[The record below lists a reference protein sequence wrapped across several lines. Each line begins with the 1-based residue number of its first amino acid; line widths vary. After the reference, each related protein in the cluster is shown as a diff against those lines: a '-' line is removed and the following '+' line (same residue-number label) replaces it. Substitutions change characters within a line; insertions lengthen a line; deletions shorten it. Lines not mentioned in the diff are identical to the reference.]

1 MNLAGF
7 LLCFIFLV
15 VGYVMYPTVLPSL
28 LKSNIVKESSLR
40 AEEVDRGAENTEDSE
55 IVPLSAELVTP
66 IVLEEVVP
74 EVVEVIPEVVTPNPV
89 IAEVVEE
96 KMSELEAVPA
106 APVDPSPV
114 EPAPVVAD
122 LTDAQVVSILRNSV
136 KAGEVGEFNF
146 DQVVTWRKAGKEDL
160 GGVSYVVGMV
170 NYNATTLFGDEQL
183 SAKALIKDGVVYK
196 WLWPAT
202 NTEMR

>member
-1 MNLAGF
+1 
-7 LLCFIFLV
+7 
-15 VGYVMYPTVLPSL
+15 MYPTVLPSL

-106 APVDPSPV
+106 APV